1 MDFYAPI
8 WVTGFC
14 VYFTVSPN
22 HNIHGK
28 NGVYQRWTTYALN
41 SKSVLEMHIPMI
53 WRFKFTDL
61 LNSKKNSNW
70 GDTQAK
76 TMFVQP

>member
-1 MDFYAPI
+1 
-8 WVTGFC
+8 
-14 VYFTVSPN
+14 
-22 HNIHGK
+22 
-28 NGVYQRWTTYALN
+28 
-41 SKSVLEMHIPMI
+41 MHIPVI

-61 LNSKKNSNW
+61 VNSKKNSNW